1 MVEQIKHI
9 DGSDHQFRRLI
20 KAHNRAK
27 YGKHKKDYDHFE
39 TKRYKGELFRKG
51 SVRADDIKQSQ
62 IGNCYLLAALKS
74 IAQRNPELI
83 EDMIA
88 QRPDGTVVVRLWDR
102 KEEDGNISFT
112 PVEYHLDNTVIYH
125 AEKMNTHHAAWVYLV
140 EKAYMLHR
148 LRHNEDTANRPWTAA
163 EILRS
168 GHSTESYEYLLGI
181 NTNLSRLEAPREH
194 LLDKIQLEPS
204 AYELYQVHEP
214 ARLSLMNNLY
224 LTDTDIKETWQ
235 LLIKNKALANKLLD
249 AFPINHYGD
258 LHALI
263 DSIKTSTESN
273 LITHPETIQRL
284 WPALTETETYQVL
297 ISLQN
302 ANEIYKTSQAN
313 HKEKTRHNLVNLLQ
327 QGELIC
333 AGSATDEASNLG
345 IISNHAYHLVN
356 MYQRGD
362 TWYVMLENP
371 WGQGVP
377 TERFQTGNIN
387 NAAVEFKDGEFEA
400 LKDKN
405 GTFEI
410 TFDNFVKTYRS
421 SYNTNINK
429 TSDLLRKRAEK
440 TNKNLQLELE
450 KQKKFLK
457 RQILVDN
464 PSLISH
470 VDIDK
475 QIEIINHQLEQLKT
489 VVNDLEQHTT
499 RDDDEDAF
507 LAFLIKRQAALEN
520 QLDKISITGQAD
532 DTHDDTVDSV
542 VPVADTLR
550 TLTAAQDNAVTA
562 AHDKSYHALQAKS
575 TLFNIQ
581 KIVSRSDNPEG
592 YQNKSG
598 HNALLSVKA
607 ALQNYLASAEENNH
621 RYQKKSAVGE
631 LRYRLFYRGA
641 DRLISKERKR
651 RANTAIAMID
661 TWHRASNPD
670 DRDTIYGMLQI
681 LQQHHDNQTSLGN
694 RFHGNRLGKILKG
707 IRPTSTQKA
716 AFQPL
721 SHEAER
727 LLRNALRDRG
737 LNPNM
742 QENTFLLD
750 LKLKPETL
758 DTPTDV
764 LSQHLGHAPNA

>member
-9 DGSDHQFRRLI
+9 DGSDLQFRRLI

-39 TKRYKGELFRKG
+39 TKRYRGELFRKG
-51 SVRADDIKQSQ
+51 SVCADDIEQSQ

-88 QRPDGTVVVRLWDR
+88 HRPDGTVVVKLWDR
-102 KEEDGNISFT
+102 KEEDGDISFT
-112 PVEYHLDNTVIYH
+112 PVEYHLDNTVIY
-125 AEKMNTHHAAWVYLV
+125 AEKMNTHHAAWVYLI

-181 NTNLSRLEAPREH
+181 NTNLSRLEPSQKH

-204 AYELYQVHEP
+204 AYELYQVSEP
-214 ARLSLMNNLY
+214 ARLSLINNLY

-235 LLIKNKALANKLLD
+235 LLIKNKALANKLLET
-249 AFPINHYGD
+249 FPIDHYGD

-263 DSIKTSTESN
+263 DTIKESKAID
-273 LITHPETIQRL
+273 LSTHPETIQQL
-284 WPALTETETYQVL
+284 WPALTEAEIYQVL
-297 ISLQN
+297 ISLQS
-302 ANEIYKTSQAN
+302 ANETYRISQTTYKEQIRS
-313 HKEKTRHNLVNLLQ
+313 NLVNLLQ

-345 IISNHAYHLVN
+345 VISNHAYHLVN

-362 TWYVMLENP
+362 TWYVLLENP

-377 TERFQTGNIN
+377 KERFQADNIS
-387 NAAVEFKDGEFEA
+387 NAAVKFKDGEFET
-400 LKDKN
+400 LKGKS

-410 TFDNFVKTYRS
+410 TFDKFVESYRS

-429 TSDLLRKRAEK
+429 TSDLLNKRAENA
-440 TNKNLQLELE
+440 NKNLELELE

-464 PSLISH
+464 PSLTAH

-475 QIEIINHQLEQLKT
+475 QVEVINHRLEQLKT
-489 VVNDLEQHTT
+489 VISELEHRTT
-499 RDDDEDAF
+499 RDGDEDAF
-507 LAFLIKRQAALEN
+507 LAFLKKRQATLEN
-520 QLDKISITGQAD
+520 QLEKINTTDQAD
-532 DTHDDTVDSV
+532 DSHDDTVDSV
-542 VPVADTLR
+542 VPEANTLR
-550 TLTAAQDNAVTA
+550 ALTAAQEKSVTA
-562 AHDKSYHALQAKS
+562 AHDKQYHALQAK
-575 TLFNIQ
+575 TTVFNIQ
-581 KIVSRSDNPEG
+581 KNASRSDNPET
-592 YQNKSG
+592 YQHKLR
-598 HNALLSVKA
+598 HKDLLPVKA
-607 ALQNYLASAEENNH
+607 ALQNYLASAEENNQH
-621 RYQKKSAVGE
+621 YPKKSAVGE

-641 DRLISKERKR
+641 DRLISKDRKR
-651 RANTAIAMID
+651 RAKAAIAMID
-661 TWHRASNPD
+661 TWHRVNNPD

-681 LQQHHDNQTSLGN
+681 LKQHHDNQTSLGN

-707 IRPTSTQKA
+707 IRPTNTMKA
-716 AFQPL
+716 EFQPL

-727 LLRNALRDRG
+727 LLRYALRERG

-742 QENTFLLD
+742 QENMFLQD

-758 DTPTDV
+758 DTPTNV
-764 LSQHLGHAPNA
+764 LSQHLGQTPN